1 MAGRVKMSSSEE
13 TQRFRMGLRVDASD
27 GRCGKLTRVII
38 DPVAQSLTHL
48 IITPPHSTELARLV
62 SVDFVEAVESDT
74 IRLRCT
80 KQEFDQ
86 LDVAVD
92 VQFLP
97 ADTDPMPFHATD
109 TAHSAGSGRP
119 EPIYSDRI
127 PVGEVEIR
135 RGDAVHAKDGWI
147 GAVQG
152 LVIDPSDNRVTHLL
166 LQEGHLWGRKQV
178 AIPIGSAARIGDEVR
193 VDLTKEEIGKLQ
205 AVRLGSGH

>member
-1 MAGRVKMSSSEE
+1 M
-13 TQRFRMGLRVDASD
+13 
-27 GRCGKLTRVII
+27 
-38 DPVAQSLTHL
+38 
-48 IITPPHSTELARLV
+48 

-127 PVGEVEIR
+127 PVGEVEIVVGTRCTR
-135 RGDAVHAKDGWI
+135 RTG
-147 GAVQG
+147 
-152 LVIDPSDNRVTHLL
+152 
-166 LQEGHLWGRKQV
+166 
-178 AIPIGSAARIGDEVR
+178 GSALFR
-193 VDLTKEEIGKLQ
+193 VW
-205 AVRLGSGH
+205 